1 MLKRTYP
8 TPEQAR
14 AYLLGLSDDE
24 LGALAAETLPAP
36 PARLEL
42 VDGPPTQGIL
52 DLAVT
57 RSGRCLLCGH
67 AAARPCICASY
78 GHVHRGNLTN
88 SLTYATMRLS
98 IGSSLAQIGE

>member
-1 MLKRTYP
+1 MQKRPYP

-24 LGALAAETLPAP
+24 LGTLAAEAIPP
-36 PARLEL
+36 VPARLEL

-57 RSGRCLLCGH
+57 RSGRGLLCGH
-67 AAARPCICASY
+67 AAARPCICLSY
-78 GHVHRGNLTN
+78 GHVHRG
-88 SLTYATMRLS
+88 A
-98 IGSSLAQIGE
+98 